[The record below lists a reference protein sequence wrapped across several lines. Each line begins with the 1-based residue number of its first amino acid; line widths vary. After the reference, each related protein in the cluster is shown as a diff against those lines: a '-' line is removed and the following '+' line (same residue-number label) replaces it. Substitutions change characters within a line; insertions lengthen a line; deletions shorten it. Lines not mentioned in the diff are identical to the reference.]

1 MGDEEEKR
9 KKNQDHDDFARG
21 ILSLVQLVKK
31 LLLYFLDD
39 KIKRYINFDTLSP
52 LSGDHVDQ
60 FLRVT
65 HSDAVH
71 VCDANMDALPQKAR
85 LLKKKIQFQFVF
97 IWEHKSVWQ
106 SLPIDFQA
114 GGYEDSLMRMD
125 FQKQKGQ
132 KTLSIVQTILIYH
145 GEKRWKKKRRYDHF
159 EPYLPDE
166 LLECIPRPK
175 MTVIDIQAMSHEDIE
190 NAIGLGE
197 LRAAL
202 IALKNAHNEEFF
214 KHDLEKVINFVH
226 EEEMQPKVLFDTYLR
241 MLYEYMQRRSKL
253 NNEQFQKVVEQSN
266 SEDMVTQYKTI
277 FQVAE
282 EKAAEKATEK
292 AICFAIKGFINT
304 TRLSDATI
312 ALALNVSVELVKA
325 IREEVKVEKRASAL
339 KRTRM
344 AKAAAKN

>member
-1 MGDEEEKR
+1 
-9 KKNQDHDDFARG
+9 
-21 ILSLVQLVKK
+21 
-31 LLLYFLDD
+31 
-39 KIKRYINFDTLSP
+39 
-52 LSGDHVDQ
+52 
-60 FLRVT
+60 
-65 HSDAVH
+65 
-71 VCDANMDALPQKAR
+71 
-85 LLKKKIQFQFVF
+85 
-97 IWEHKSVWQ
+97 
-106 SLPIDFQA
+106 
-114 GGYEDSLMRMD
+114 
-125 FQKQKGQ
+125 
-132 KTLSIVQTILIYH
+132 
-145 GEKRWKKKRRYDHF
+145 
-159 EPYLPDE
+159 
-166 LLECIPRPK
+166 
-175 MTVIDIQAMSHEDIE
+175 
-190 NAIGLGE
+190 
-197 LRAAL
+197 
-202 IALKNAHNEEFF
+202 
-214 KHDLEKVINFVH
+214 
-226 EEEMQPKVLFDTYLR
+226 